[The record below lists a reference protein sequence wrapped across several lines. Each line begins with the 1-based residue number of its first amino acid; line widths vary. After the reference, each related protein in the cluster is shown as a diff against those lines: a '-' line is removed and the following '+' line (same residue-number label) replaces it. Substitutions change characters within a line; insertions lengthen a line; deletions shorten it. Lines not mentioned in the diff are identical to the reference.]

1 MMYVI
6 VPRVVTRLVGI
17 GPSDFHTMTSMESSC
32 AFKKISKKMSKFK
45 MAATSTWQLIEIT
58 KNQQRL
64 IYIL

>member
-32 AFKKISKKMSKFK
+32 AFLKKSPKKCRNSR
-45 MAATSTWQLIEIT
+45 WPP
-58 KNQQRL
+58 RL
-64 IYIL
+64 LDN

>member
-32 AFKKISKKMSKFK
+32 AFKKNLQKNV
-45 MAATSTWQLIEIT
+45 EIQDDRHVFLT
-58 KNQQRL
+58 IDRN
-64 IYIL
+64 I

>member
-32 AFKKISKKMSKFK
+32 AFYKNLKKNV
-45 MAATSTWQLIEIT
+45 EIQDGRHVYLT
-58 KNQQRL
+58 IDRNN
-64 IYIL
+64 

>member
-32 AFKKISKKMSKFK
+32 AFLKKISKKNVEFQDGRHVYL
-45 MAATSTWQLIEIT
+45 TID
-58 KNQQRL
+58 KN
-64 IYIL
+64 I